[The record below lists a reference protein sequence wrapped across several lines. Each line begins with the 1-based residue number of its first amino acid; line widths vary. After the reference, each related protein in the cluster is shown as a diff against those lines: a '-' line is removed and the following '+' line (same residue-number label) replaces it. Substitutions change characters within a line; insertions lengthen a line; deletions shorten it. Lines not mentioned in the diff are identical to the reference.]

1 MAAMYA
7 SLLGVRPMRFMIA
20 TIVIFGLSAPFCAAR
35 AAPNHTL
42 PQFEK
47 LGPPKE
53 PQQPA
58 KTQPPAKGK

>member
-1 MAAMYA
+1 MKFLIVA
-7 SLLGVRPMRFMIA
+7 SI
-20 TIVIFGLSAPFCAAR
+20 TISVLVSPFVAS

-58 KTQPPAKGK
+58 KTQPPEKGK

>member
-1 MAAMYA
+1 
-7 SLLGVRPMRFMIA
+7 MRFLIA
-20 TIVIFGLSAPFCAAR
+20 IIVTFGMSVSSLVAT

-58 KTQPPAKGK
+58 KTEPPAKGK